1 MLIMVS
7 GPDQSNGLNV
17 LDSDDESLSSYCPIL
32 YGGIYSIIRIFHSL
46 GDLIMQSHT
55 PPKYIAVITIFISLC
70 IKFKY

>member
-32 YGGIYSIIRIFHSL
+32 YGGIYSNIRIFYSL

-55 PPKYIAVITIFISLC
+55 PPEYTTVITIFISLC
-70 IKFKY
+70 LKFKC